1 MVAVARAQDTSMS
14 CAGRHSLGIEQN
26 SLPKETTSYK
36 FQPEALADLSTA
48 MKCQEYMK
56 NETLT

>member
-1 MVAVARAQDTSMS
+1 MAVARAQDTYMP

-26 SLPKETTSYK
+26 SLPKETIRYK